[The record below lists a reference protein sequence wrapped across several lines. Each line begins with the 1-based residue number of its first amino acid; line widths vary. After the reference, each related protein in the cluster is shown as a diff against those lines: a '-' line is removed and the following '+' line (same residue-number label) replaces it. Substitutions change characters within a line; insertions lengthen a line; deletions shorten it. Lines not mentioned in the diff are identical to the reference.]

1 MAIRNFCPACWPT
14 FVAGPGGSTAGCTEW
29 AYASPFTFSEGAV
42 AENKATQAK
51 STTACA
57 APAAAQIRGSTLRR
71 KRIGANHRDTPGQ
84 VAVLPELSSL
94 GVGACLDSECRVLGR
109 GPRW

>member
-29 AYASPFTFSEGAV
+29 AYASPFTSSEGAV

-51 STTACA
+51 STTALRCPGGCPDTRLDL
-57 APAAAQIRGSTLRR
+57 APKEDRS
-71 KRIGANHRDTPGQ
+71 
-84 VAVLPELSSL
+84 
-94 GVGACLDSECRVLGR
+94 
-109 GPRW
+109 

>member
-14 FVAGPGGSTAGCTEW
+14 SVAGPGGSTARCTEW
-29 AYASPFTFSEGAV
+29 AYASPFTSSNGRWRETRLHKLEAPPR
-42 AENKATQAK
+42 
-51 STTACA
+51 CA

-71 KRIGANHRDTPGQ
+71 DRTGANHRETPGQ

-109 GPRW
+109 EPRW